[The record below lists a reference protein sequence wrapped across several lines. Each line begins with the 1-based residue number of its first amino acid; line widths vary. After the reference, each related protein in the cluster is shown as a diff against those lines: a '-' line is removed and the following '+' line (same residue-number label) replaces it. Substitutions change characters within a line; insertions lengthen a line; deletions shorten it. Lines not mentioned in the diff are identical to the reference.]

1 MHRYYIKFDFII
13 PKIAILEPHGF
24 RTGADGSYRRYV
36 EGRILF
42 ASYEPQIN
50 GLQVIVLKNY
60 SDLRRFE
67 ERLTRSRDPRDQPLF
82 RSIMEEFLDYHDEK
96 ALKARSTREPT
107 TSEQLQE
114 YLKNIPKFFG
124 FSLSWQCS

>member
-1 MHRYYIKFDFII
+1 
-13 PKIAILEPHGF
+13 GF
-24 RTGADGSYRRYV
+24 RTGVDGSYRHYV

-82 RSIMEEFLDYHDEK
+82 RSITEEFLDYHDEK

-107 TSEQLQE
+107 ISEQLQE